1 MENEALSRLS
11 RPCAAFAEGRLLA
24 AGPLVEVA
32 LAVKNADA
40 ADGFILTFDDATGE
54 VVDLDLRGA
63 KAEIITRLA
72 APSPAPARSDSA
84 RGRARDRARS
94 AAAEPNGVEP
104 NGVEQDAV
112 EDGARGRGR
121 PKLGVV
127 AREITLLPRHW
138 DWLAAQPGG
147 ASAALRRLVE
157 TARREGGTDGRQ
169 RAAREAA
176 YRFLSAVAGDLPGY
190 EEALRALF
198 SGDAARFEAQMTEWP
213 KDVRAYALRLA
224 HAE

>member
-11 RPCAAFAEGRLLA
+11 RPCAAFAEGRMLA

-63 KAEIITRLA
+63 KAEIIARLA
-72 APSPAPARSDSA
+72 APPPAPAATDD
-84 RGRARDRARS
+84 RARDRARGRARS
-94 AAAEPNGVEP
+94 AAAEPDGAEP
-104 NGVEQDAV
+104 DAT

-147 ASAALRRLVE
+147 ASATLRRLVE
-157 TARREGGTDGRQ
+157 NARRDGGADGRQ

-176 YRFLSAVAGDLPGY
+176 YRFLSAVAGNLPGY

-198 SGDAARFEAQMTEWP
+198 AGDAARFETQMADWP

-224 HAE
+224 RSE

>member
-11 RPCAAFAEGRLLA
+11 RSCAAFTEGRMLA
-24 AGPLVEVA
+24 AGPLIEVA
-32 LAVKNADA
+32 LAIKNTDA

-63 KAEIITRLA
+63 KAEIIARLA
-72 APSPAPARSDSA
+72 APPPAPAMGDRA
-84 RGRARDRARS
+84 RGRTRS
-94 AAAEPNGVEP
+94 AAAAPDDA
-104 NGVEQDAV
+104 EQEAT

-147 ASAALRRLVE
+147 ASATLRRLVE
-157 TARREGGTDGRQ
+157 NARRDGGAEGRQ

-176 YRFLSAVAGDLPGY
+176 YRFLSAVAGNLPGY

-198 SGDAARFEAQMTEWP
+198 AGDAARFETQMADWP

-224 HAE
+224 RCE

>member
-1 MENEALSRLS
+1 M
-11 RPCAAFAEGRLLA
+11 RPARSSISICAARKPRSSRGSPRHRPPPPWATGRA
-24 AGPLVEVA
+24 AGPEA
-32 LAVKNADA
+32 KREPDGAEPDA
-40 ADGFILTFDDATGE
+40 A
-54 VVDLDLRGA
+54 
-63 KAEIITRLA
+63 
-72 APSPAPARSDSA
+72 
-84 RGRARDRARS
+84 
-94 AAAEPNGVEP
+94 
-104 NGVEQDAV
+104 

-147 ASAALRRLVE
+147 ASATLRRLVE
-157 TARREGGTDGRQ
+157 NAKRDGGAEGRR

-176 YRFLSAVAGDLPGY
+176 YRFLSAVAGNLPGY

-198 SGDAARFEAQMTEWP
+198 AGDAARFETQMADWP

-224 HAE
+224 HCE

>member
-1 MENEALSRLS
+1 M
-11 RPCAAFAEGRLLA
+11 LA

-72 APSPAPARSDSA
+72 ASPPGPAMSDRA
-84 RGRARDRARS
+84 RGRARS
-94 AAAEPNGVEP
+94 AAAEPNGVEQDAA
-104 NGVEQDAV
+104 EQDAV

-157 TARREGGTDGRQ
+157 TARREGGADGRQ

-224 HAE
+224 RAE